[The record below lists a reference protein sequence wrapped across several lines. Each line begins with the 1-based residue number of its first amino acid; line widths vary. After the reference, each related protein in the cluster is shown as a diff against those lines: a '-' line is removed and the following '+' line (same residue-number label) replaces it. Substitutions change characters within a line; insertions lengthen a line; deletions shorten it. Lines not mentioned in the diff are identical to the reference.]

1 LFYSSRNANT
11 SYCSTTFVI
20 ILAGLCI
27 PQPTQANRSN
37 EGEQTEDTTG
47 TEELSGEAENSVLQ
61 VSDYDY
67 CPDHSPSLLDDLR
80 PLLNDLGLMSENES
94 ELHEWINEE
103 PVEESQEQ
111 STQDLPVEIDWDAIA
126 ERCQPP
132 EENEPVVYST
142 DFKWGYSSEEMGARF
157 DEMYASGK
165 RLKDRAYYD
174 AAQERFVMPLTEAW
188 GGQTFASKRLVENIR
203 LHIETALASG
213 YADYPFF
220 PDMGHTHLFI
230 SQEHWDSTYK
240 DCEVSEFGERFTL
253 LFDDPKVKLLY
264 HTAEQLQ
271 VLDDDGNLLDDKHLR
286 WRFSTRNLVGDNDG
300 AGITNLLHEP
310 DSKANTSRT
319 LEGHQYFGSGFNIT
333 ATKDGCFPYVH
344 NGKVYHFDISMT
356 DLSRD
361 PNIPLDTSDFY

>member
-1 LFYSSRNANT
+1 LFYSSRNSNT
-11 SYCSTTFVI
+11 SYCTGTFAIV
-20 ILAGLCI
+20 LAGLCI
-27 PQPTQANRSN
+27 PQPTQANRAN
-37 EGEQTEDTTG
+37 EDEQTEDTTEI
-47 TEELSGEAENSVLQ
+47 EEVSEEAENSVLQ

-67 CPDHSPSLLDDLR
+67 CPDHSPSLLDDLK
-80 PLLNDLGLMSENES
+80 PLLRDLGLMSANES
-94 ELHEWINEE
+94 ELHEWLTEA

-132 EENEPVVYST
+132 KEGESVVYSN
-142 DFKWGYSSEEMGARF
+142 DFKWGYGFEEMGERF
-157 DEMYASGK
+157 EEMYASGK

-174 AAQERFVMPLTEAW
+174 AASERFVLPLSEAW
-188 GGQTFASKRLVENIR
+188 GKQTVASKRLVENIR
-203 LHIETALASG
+203 LHIEKALASG

-230 SQEHWDSTYK
+230 PQEHWDSVYK

-253 LFDDPKVKLLY
+253 LFDDPKLKLLY

-271 VLDDDGNLLDDKHLR
+271 VLDEDDNLLDDKHLQ

-310 DSKANTSRT
+310 DSKANTSRD

-333 ATKDGCFPYVH
+333 ATKEGCFPYVH
-344 NGKVYHFDISMT
+344 DGKAYYFDISMT
-356 DLSRD
+356 DLPRD
-361 PNIPLDTSDFY
+361 PDIPTDINDYY